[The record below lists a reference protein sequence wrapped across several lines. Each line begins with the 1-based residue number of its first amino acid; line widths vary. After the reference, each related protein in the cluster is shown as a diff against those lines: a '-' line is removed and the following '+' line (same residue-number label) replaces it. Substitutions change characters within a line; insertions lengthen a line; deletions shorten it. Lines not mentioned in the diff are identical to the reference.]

1 MTEGYN
7 GKELKDAL
15 TDNIMKFLLEL
26 GNSFAFVGRE
36 YRLEVGKTE
45 QENPTIGLII
55 CKGRDEVLAQ
65 YTVESAGGP
74 IGISEYA
81 VSF

>member
-55 CKGRDEVLAQ
+55 CKVLAQ